1 MAADRELIQTLLELW
16 TRERAASARAAAER
30 RAETTLRDRVARGD
44 ALRSV
49 EVRDARPVVGG
60 RVALWLPHDTDT
72 RIRAGDPLRLWWGD
86 SPEGPD
92 SLRAVAGRARSGGLE
107 VVVDG
112 EAPERLLT
120 GAFHVDRDDPQAT
133 FDRGD
138 RALRVFWEAGPET
151 EAGRLRPVLFG
162 ERLPAFDLPRDWRP
176 LDQALNGAQR
186 AAVAYALCAEEVALI
201 HGPPGT
207 GKTRTLVELIRQA
220 AARGESV
227 LACAMS
233 NTAVD
238 HLAAGLVNAGL
249 RVVRLG
255 HPARVSPALEDQ
267 SIDRLVEH
275 TEAYKLA
282 RQWSADARA
291 LRARARSRRERG
303 SIGRDEARGMFDEA
317 RRLDADARA
326 QMERAQTVILD
337 RADVVCAGS
346 DADLLAG
353 RRYPLVVID
362 EATQAPDPVALV
374 AAKRARRLVLAGDHE
389 QLPPTLLSEPAARLG
404 LGITMFERLVERA
417 PQAVR
422 MLTVQYR
429 MSLEL
434 QAFASETRYGG
445 KLLPDESVAHHRLEE
460 LGVRPDPERAASLVL
475 VDTAG
480 KGWDDRKDDDG
491 SSYNPG
497 QAERTVAEVRRLLS
511 RGLRASDL
519 AVITPYAAQRAR
531 LAAMLPAGVEVG
543 TVDGFQGREK
553 EAVVVDLVRS
563 NSEGEVGFVADRRRL
578 NVAFTRAR
586 RFMLVVADTATL
598 GQHPDFAA
606 FLEVVER
613 HGGWVSAWSDEA
625 EPLPEAP

>member
-1 MAADRELIQTLLELW
+1 
-16 TRERAASARAAAER
+16 
-30 RAETTLRDRVARGD
+30 
-44 ALRSV
+44 
-49 EVRDARPVVGG
+49 
-60 RVALWLPHDTDT
+60 
-72 RIRAGDPLRLWWGD
+72 
-86 SPEGPD
+86 
-92 SLRAVAGRARSGGLE
+92 
-107 VVVDG
+107 
-112 EAPERLLT
+112 
-120 GAFHVDRDDPQAT
+120 
-133 FDRGD
+133 
-138 RALRVFWEAGPET
+138 
-151 EAGRLRPVLFG
+151 
-162 ERLPAFDLPRDWRP
+162 
-176 LDQALNGAQR
+176 
-186 AAVAYALCAEEVALI
+186 
-201 HGPPGT
+201 
-207 GKTRTLVELIRQA
+207 
-220 AARGESV
+220 
-227 LACAMS
+227 
-233 NTAVD
+233 
-238 HLAAGLVNAGL
+238 
-249 RVVRLG
+249 
-255 HPARVSPALEDQ
+255 
-267 SIDRLVEH
+267 
-275 TEAYKLA
+275 
-282 RQWSADARA
+282 
-291 LRARARSRRERG
+291 
-303 SIGRDEARGMFDEA
+303 
-317 RRLDADARA
+317 
-326 QMERAQTVILD
+326 
-337 RADVVCAGS
+337 
-346 DADLLAG
+346 
-353 RRYPLVVID
+353 
-362 EATQAPDPVALV
+362 
-374 AAKRARRLVLAGDHE
+374 
-389 QLPPTLLSEPAARLG
+389 
-404 LGITMFERLVERA
+404 MFERLVERA